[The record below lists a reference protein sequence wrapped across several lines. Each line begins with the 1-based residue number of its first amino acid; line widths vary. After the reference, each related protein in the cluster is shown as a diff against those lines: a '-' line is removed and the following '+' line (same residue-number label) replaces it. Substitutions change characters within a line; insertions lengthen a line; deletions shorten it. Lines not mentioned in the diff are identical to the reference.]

1 VIKGDDNTGKMIPVK
16 KLSEAFDNCAK
27 VEGGMKVYLRIRPM
41 PSKGSNESTIT
52 VESGK
57 ESFFHSYILLMFLM
71 NRYF

>member
-1 VIKGDDNTGKMIPVK
+1 MIPVK

-41 PSKGSNESTIT
+41 PSRGSNESTIT

-57 ESFFHSYILLMFLM
+57 KRFST
-71 NRYF
+71 

>member
-1 VIKGDDNTGKMIPVK
+1 MIPVK

-41 PSKGSNESTIT
+41 PSKDSHESTIT

-57 ESFFHSYILLMFLM
+57 ELFFLSYILLMSHESIFLISLTCQKI
-71 NRYF
+71 